1 MLLYVPMTLQWWML
15 KISSVSHE
23 EFYNTGKKCAIKMV
37 VENWL
42 WNPNQ
47 NTTSI
52 TGYIYITRIRSNPS
66 TSREDTIYTYI
77 CVYIIICVYIYVYI
91 YIAKNIACLFSR
103 NWVYR
108 YTACPVK
115 LQSYLVR
122 DEGSNHGMEYPICR
136 QSSLTC
142 VRLTGPRS
150 RHFPSS
156 FSSLLIKF
164 LGGKKSWPLQ

>member
-1 MLLYVPMTLQWWML
+1 M
-15 KISSVSHE
+15 
-23 EFYNTGKKCAIKMV
+23 
-37 VENWL
+37 
-42 WNPNQ
+42 
-47 NTTSI
+47 
-52 TGYIYITRIRSNPS
+52 YI
-66 TSREDTIYTYI
+66 
-77 CVYIIICVYIYVYI
+77 YI